1 MMRVVIFALVAF
13 GALAACADPT
23 TSQTLPGET
32 ITIDTHHGPRV
43 FTVEIAADMK
53 SQERGL
59 MFRRQMDPDAGMI
72 FVFYPPQMVSFWMK
86 NTFIPLDLIFVRAD
100 GTISSISANAAP
112 LSETSIPSAEPVRAV
127 IEINGGRA
135 QALGI
140 GPGDRVHA
148 PQFTVAAQ

>member
-1 MMRVVIFALVAF
+1 MRIAAFALIAL
-13 GALAACADPT
+13 ATLAACADPSP
-23 TSQTLPGET
+23 SQTLPVET

-59 MFRRQMDPDAGMI
+59 MFRREMDPDAGML
-72 FVFYPPQMVSFWMK
+72 FVFEPPQLVSFWMK
-86 NTFIPLDLIFVRAD
+86 NTFIPLDLMFVRAD
-100 GTISSISANAAP
+100 GTIASIAADAAP

-135 QALGI
+135 LALGI
-140 GPGDRVHA
+140 APGDKVHA
-148 PQFTVAAQ
+148 PQFTVTAQ

>member
-1 MMRVVIFALVAF
+1 MMRIAVVAF
-13 GALAACADPT
+13 FVLATLAACADPT
-23 TSQTLPGET
+23 TSQTLPVET

-59 MFRRQMDPDAGMI
+59 MFRRQMDPDAGML
-72 FVFYPPQMVSFWMK
+72 FVFNPPQLVSFWMK
-86 NTFIPLDLIFVRAD
+86 NTFIPLDLMFVRSD
-100 GTISSISANAAP
+100 GTISTIAANAAP

-140 GPGDRVHA
+140 APGDRVHA
-148 PQFTVAAQ
+148 SQFTVTAQ